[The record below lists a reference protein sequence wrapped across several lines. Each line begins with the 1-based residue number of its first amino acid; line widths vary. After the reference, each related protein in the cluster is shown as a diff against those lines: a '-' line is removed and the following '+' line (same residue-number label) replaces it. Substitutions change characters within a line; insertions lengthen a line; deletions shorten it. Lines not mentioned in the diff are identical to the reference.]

1 MTEQSIEV
9 QTQLSDQSLNQLP
22 EVNNGNVET
31 STKRKKKIKTID
43 ADEQILNSNKLIF
56 YMIQ

>member
-9 QTQLSDQSLNQLP
+9 QTQLSDQSLDQLP